1 MTSRR
6 SSFLLLAGLLTGALA
21 LSSCQRNPEA
31 TESHSPAAST
41 EQTGSDTA
49 KEPAADAST
58 EAGPAGATDTAPPAE
73 NTPPAK

>member
-6 SSFLLLAGLLTGALA
+6 SSFLLLAVLLTGALV
-21 LSSCQRNPEA
+21 LGSCQRNPEA

-49 KEPAADAST
+49 KEPAAGAST
-58 EAGPAGATDTAPPAE
+58 EAGPAGVSDTTPPAE
-73 NTPPAK
+73 NTPPAR